1 MDAFD
6 VQVYRADTKAPV
18 HFFPPTQSLS
28 ASYNRGDFLD
38 LRPQGRGV
46 WEIQTIGFATYEKG
60 TDRVHRTLLVVNALN
75 RPFQT
80 TGDGDPIP
88 WA

>member
-38 LRPQGRGV
+38 LRPQGKGV
-46 WEIQTIGFATYEKG
+46 WEIQTIGFSVYENG
-60 TDRVHRTLLVVNALN
+60 ANRVHRTTLVVNALN
-75 RPFQT
+75 RPFKV
-80 TGDGDPIP
+80 TGDDDAIP